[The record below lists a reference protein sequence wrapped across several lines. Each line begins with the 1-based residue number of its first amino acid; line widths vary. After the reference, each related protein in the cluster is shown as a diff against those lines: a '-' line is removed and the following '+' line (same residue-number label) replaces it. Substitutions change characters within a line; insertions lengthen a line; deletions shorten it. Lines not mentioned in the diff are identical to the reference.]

1 MLSILIYCDNIL
13 YTLMS
18 DYFVA
23 EYVRE
28 IFAQFSKSE
37 FVNQSILGA
46 DVVVV
51 NGRVEEVS

>member
-1 MLSILIYCDNIL
+1 MLSREN
-13 YTLMS
+13 
-18 DYFVA
+18 YFVA
-23 EYVRE
+23 EYERE

-51 NGRVEEVS
+51 NGRVE

>member
-1 MLSILIYCDNIL
+1 MLSREN
-13 YTLMS
+13 
-18 DYFVA
+18 YFVA
-23 EYVRE
+23 EYERE

-51 NGRVEEVS
+51 NGRVEEEVSWEL